1 MLSHAVDHANPCRFT
16 TCLQIHSHFISEP
29 TSHPHEHF
37 LAKMAD
43 SIARFMVKKE
53 FATVEA
59 GKDERTPLK
68 RNREESNDISPPK
81 SAVMRNGKR
90 QGESNKREAKTGH
103 QEDGSVTG
111 KMKVAGGEGSK
122 RAAKRGHQ
130 EDGSDTK
137 KTKVA
142 DVVKGGDEG
151 SKEGGE
157 GSKGIAQASTAA
169 APTST
174 APTPA
179 ASTAAAPTSAAPTP
193 ATPTDAKS
201 TAAASTAA
209 ASSAA
214 SPTVVISGAVADP
227 GGMSNA
233 LAALVGAEKLPGAE
247 IDASS
252 AFKPGALPSRLER
265 MALKKKFERSLVPCK
280 ERFGRAPK
288 CPESVALQI
297 KSNKGDKFAYFFDL
311 WIKCESDW
319 GEVMVMETQIQMHTV
334 RKGGKRKWMMEHEI
348 RAKHPAVIADAILKT
363 KKAQPDQWRANPDCP
378 TEVAALQYWTIDEE
392 GEEWD
397 QTNIK
402 KSETQLKVELS
413 KQAAAAIL
421 PDRIGLD
428 GGAAGARS
436 TGEGSGSAQAPKEA
450 LLNGEADRERAARL
464 EKEAK
469 DNKKAEETAE
479 RAKRRKGEADQRKH
493 DRDEFKNSLAGKAAT
508 WTSGLTKEIEKCK
521 THIKEMKSADHA
533 PNVPAPKRA
542 ALAKVFQAE
551 LNAMQDLRKHLSDE
565 TDLATDIGSAAN
577 VLKGFK
583 EQVVLWKKTTKLY
596 E

>member
-29 TSHPHEHF
+29 TSHPREHF

-59 GKDERTPLK
+59 GKHERTPLK
-68 RNREESNDISPPK
+68 RNQEESNDISPPK

-137 KTKVA
+137 KRKVA

-179 ASTAAAPTSAAPTP
+179 ASTVAAPTSAAPTPATPTAAAPTSAAPTP

-209 ASSAA
+209 APSAA

-227 GGMSNA
+227 GKMSNA

-265 MALKKKFERSLVPCK
+265 MALKKKFERSLVQPK
-280 ERFGRAPK
+280 ERFGCAPK
-288 CPESVALQI
+288 CCIWKTLS
-297 KSNKGDKFAYFFDL
+297 FF
-311 WIKCESDW
+311 
-319 GEVMVMETQIQMHTV
+319 
-334 RKGGKRKWMMEHEI
+334 
-348 RAKHPAVIADAILKT
+348 
-363 KKAQPDQWRANPDCP
+363 
-378 TEVAALQYWTIDEE
+378 
-392 GEEWD
+392 
-397 QTNIK
+397 
-402 KSETQLKVELS
+402 
-413 KQAAAAIL
+413 
-421 PDRIGLD
+421 
-428 GGAAGARS
+428 
-436 TGEGSGSAQAPKEA
+436 
-450 LLNGEADRERAARL
+450 
-464 EKEAK
+464 
-469 DNKKAEETAE
+469 NKK
-479 RAKRRKGEADQRKH
+479 RRRI
-493 DRDEFKNSLAGKAAT
+493 KNL
-508 WTSGLTKEIEKCK
+508 
-521 THIKEMKSADHA
+521 
-533 PNVPAPKRA
+533 
-542 ALAKVFQAE
+542 
-551 LNAMQDLRKHLSDE
+551 
-565 TDLATDIGSAAN
+565 
-577 VLKGFK
+577 
-583 EQVVLWKKTTKLY
+583 
-596 E
+596 